1 LTILY
6 HVDSVRSVS
15 AGHGHRPANEIQLMI
30 EGSPMPDTTLAVSLD
45 QLWFTRCPVPT
56 ATGLAYKLGWLTRE
70 FADDGITIST
80 LQDAPREL
88 GLGRHHYDHQL
99 PSLIREGGNVL
110 AIPARAQGAPTR
122 LVGLTWI
129 EEWQS
134 ILVRPDSGIS
144 EAKDLE
150 GKRLALPSY
159 VENPIAEHVRGT
171 SIARAMSLHGYKGAL
186 AYAGLTFDDV
196 EFVEVCNGS
205 GWGPARSIPR
215 TQDSIDGLWDVQ
227 ALANGKVDAVY
238 VKGASAVDAAR
249 RAGVVVGI
257 DLDRIPNPWFRV
269 NNGTPR
275 PITVHEDLLE
285 NHFDL
290 VVRFLEQTLRAADWA
305 ADNLDDVL
313 DVLQTET
320 FGSREAV
327 AAAYRDGFHKS
338 LHPDLS
344 DDRVNLFEQQKK
356 FLWLHGFSDRDF
368 SLDAWI
374 DRRPLEAAVKLR
386 AERKAR
392 GL

>member
-1 LTILY
+1 
-6 HVDSVRSVS
+6 
-15 AGHGHRPANEIQLMI
+15 
-30 EGSPMPDTTLAVSLD
+30 MPDTALAVSLD

-56 ATGLAYKLGWLTRE
+56 ATGLAYKLGWLTNE
-70 FADDGITIST
+70 FAGDGITIST

-110 AIPARAQGAPTR
+110 EIPARAQGAPTK

-144 EAKDLE
+144 EAKDLK

-159 VENPIAEHVRGT
+159 VENPIADHVRGS
-171 SIARAMSLHGYKGAL
+171 SIARSMSLHGYKGAL

-196 EFVEVCNGS
+196 EFVEVGGGGGLRGS
-205 GWGPARSIPR
+205 RGATREPGALE
-215 TQDSIDGLWDVQ
+215 GLWSVQ
-227 ALANGKVDAVY
+227 ALAEGKVDAVY

-249 RAGVVVGI
+249 RHGVVVGI
-257 DLDRIPNPWFRV
+257 DLDRLPDLSFRV

-275 PITVHEDLLE
+275 PITVHDDLLE
-285 NHFDL
+285 NHFEV

-305 ADNLDDVL
+305 ADNLDGVL

-327 AAAYRDGFHKS
+327 AAAYRDGFHTS

-344 DDRVNLFEQQKK
+344 DERLSLFEQQKK
-356 FLWLHGFSDRDF
+356 FLWVHGFSDRDF
-368 SLDAWI
+368 SLEEWVDH
-374 DRRPLEAAVKLR
+374 RPLEAALKLR
-386 AERKAR
+386 AEHRAAEAGR
-392 GL
+392 

>member
-1 LTILY
+1 
-6 HVDSVRSVS
+6 
-15 AGHGHRPANEIQLMI
+15 
-30 EGSPMPDTTLAVSLD
+30 MPDTALAVSLD
-45 QLWFTRCPVPT
+45 QIWFTRCPVPT
-56 ATGLAYKLGWLTRE
+56 ATGLAYKLGWLSNE

-134 ILVRPDSGIS
+134 ILVRPNSGIS
-144 EAKDLE
+144 EAKDLKD
-150 GKRLALPSY
+150 KRLALPSY
-159 VENPIAEHVRGT
+159 VQNPIAEHARGS
-171 SIARAMSLHGYKGAL
+171 SISRAMSLHGYKGAL

-196 EFVEVCNGS
+196 SLVEVGS
-205 GWGPARSIPR
+205 GGARGGFQGPTRAPGAIE
-215 TQDSIDGLWDVQ
+215 GLWDIQ
-227 ALANGKVDAVY
+227 ALVDGKVDAVY

-257 DLDRIPNPWFRV
+257 DLDRIPDLRFRV

-305 ADNLDDVL
+305 ADNLDGVL
-313 DVLQTET
+313 DILQTET
-320 FGSREAV
+320 FGSRDAV

-338 LHPDLS
+338 LHPNLS
-344 DDRVNLFEQQKK
+344 GERLKLFEEQKK
-356 FLWLHGFSDRDF
+356 FLWLHGFSDYDF
-368 SLDAWI
+368 SFEDWI
-374 DRRPLEAAVKLR
+374 DRRPLEAAIKLR
-386 AERKAR
+386 SERRAAEAK
-392 GL
+392 G